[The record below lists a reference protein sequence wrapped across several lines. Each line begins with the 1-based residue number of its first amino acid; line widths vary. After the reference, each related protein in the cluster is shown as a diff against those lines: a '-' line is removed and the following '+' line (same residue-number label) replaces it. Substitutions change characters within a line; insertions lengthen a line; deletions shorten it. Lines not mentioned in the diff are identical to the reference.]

1 MRSIAQLL
9 SVVFHPIFVPTY
21 ATMLLVWCNPFL
33 FGHILD
39 ADSLTIL
46 LTVVLYSIV
55 YPLITITL
63 MRILNFIDS
72 YDPTD
77 YRERI
82 LIGIPTLFYF
92 FWTYVVQHK
101 SAYNEAIADI
111 PLAAAICLAIAMVLT
126 ATKDKIS
133 MHSMGMGALVS
144 TMLVLPK
151 FSIHDLTTP
160 FLSVLII
167 AGLIGSSRLY
177 LQVHTLRQV
186 YMGYVVGFLV
196 QSLVFIF

>member
-1 MRSIAQLL
+1 M
-9 SVVFHPIFVPTY
+9 
-21 ATMLLVWCNPFL
+21 
-33 FGHILD
+33 
-39 ADSLTIL
+39 
-46 LTVVLYSIV
+46 
-55 YPLITITL
+55 
-63 MRILNFIDS
+63 LNFINS

-111 PLAAAICLAIAMVLT
+111 PLAAAICLAIAMVFT

-177 LQVHTLRQV
+177 LQAHTLRQV

-196 QSLVFIF
+196 QSFMFIF

>member
-1 MRSIAQLL
+1 
-9 SVVFHPIFVPTY
+9 
-21 ATMLLVWCNPFL
+21 
-33 FGHILD
+33 
-39 ADSLTIL
+39 
-46 LTVVLYSIV
+46 
-55 YPLITITL
+55 
-63 MRILNFIDS
+63 
-72 YDPTD
+72 
-77 YRERI
+77 
-82 LIGIPTLFYF
+82 
-92 FWTYVVQHK
+92 
-101 SAYNEAIADI
+101 
-111 PLAAAICLAIAMVLT
+111 MVLT

-177 LQVHTLRQV
+177 LQAHTLRQV